1 MKEIFDYIGSNPFL
15 TTIIGAFVGGFFSTF
30 NAIYISNKER
40 KERKLDELAR
50 EQREQFNKKAE
61 LRIVNNKKSSKR
73 KPDIEVFISP
83 YITEFKEKTEDYDAI
98 FPKDILD
105 KSKHKYEDFTL
116 KNIGKSDINY
126 LYVCAANQ
134 VNTMLVE
141 YSSLNSWVKDKFA
154 FYSALC
160 QKKILV
166 DEDVVIR
173 IYYLE
178 DYKVSFAFSTAISL
192 LFEDEYKHLWAQSF
206 FYESQ
211 ILEVPSKIDYKHL
224 REHITADEITGYFQS
239 QWHLWNDRRKKK

>member
-1 MKEIFDYIGSNPFL
+1 MREVLDYVSSNSFL
-15 TTIIGAFVGGFFSTF
+15 TTIIGAMVGGFLSTF

-40 KERKLDELAR
+40 KERKIDELAR
-50 EQREQFNKKAE
+50 EQREQFNNKAE
-61 LRIVNNKKSSKR
+61 LKIVKNEKSNKR

-83 YITEFKEKTEDYDAI
+83 YITEFKEKNEHYDAV

-141 YSSLNSWVKDKFA
+141 YNSLNSWVKDNFA
-154 FYSALC
+154 FYSALY

-178 DYKVSFAFSTAISL
+178 NYKASFTFSTAISL
-192 LFEDEYKHLWAQSF
+192 LFEDEYRHLWAQSF
-206 FYESQ
+206 FYESE
-211 ILEVPSKIDYKHL
+211 ILEVPYKIDYKYL
-224 REHITADEITGYFQS
+224 REHTTTDAITGYFQS
-239 QWHLWNDRRKKK
+239 QWHLWNERRNKK

>member
-1 MKEIFDYIGSNPFL
+1 MKAVFDYISNNVFF

-30 NAIYISNKER
+30 SSICISNKER

-50 EQREQFNKKAE
+50 EQREQFNNKAE
-61 LRIVNNKKSSKR
+61 LRIVKNKKNNKK

-83 YITEFKEKTEDYDAI
+83 YVTEFKEKTEDYDAV

-105 KSKHKYEDFTL
+105 SSKHKYEDFTL

-126 LYVCAANQ
+126 LYICAANQ

-141 YSSLNSWVKDKFA
+141 YSSLNGWVKDKFA
-154 FYSALC
+154 FYSALY

-178 DYKVSFAFSTAISL
+178 DYKVSFTFSTAISL
-192 LFEDEYKHLWAQSF
+192 LFEDKYRHLWSQSF
-206 FYESQ
+206 FYESE
-211 ILEVPSKIDYKHL
+211 ILDVPYKIDYKYL
-224 REHITADEITGYFQS
+224 REHTTTDEITGYFQN
-239 QWHLWNDRRKKK
+239 QWHLWNERKNK